1 MPDTSKTSRLVL
13 ILEGVALL
21 TALVLILVDYK
32 LKNDLVTL
40 YQKMEASIA
49 EARQYLGENFGA
61 SIDTSHLS
69 RGSVVDH
76 GPSVETAA
84 SHNLGEANGQAPR
97 APKTKAP
104 VSSRGKRNPTI
115 PQPDK
120 PV

>member
-1 MPDTSKTSRLVL
+1 MPDTGKANRLVL

-40 YQKMEASIA
+40 YRKMETSIA

-61 SIDTSHLS
+61 GIDTSNLS
-69 RGSVVDH
+69 GGSLVRDAA
-76 GPSVETAA
+76 SMETAA
-84 SHNLGEANGQAPR
+84 NPNLGEANGKAPR
-97 APKTKAP
+97 APKTTSPKRSGG
-104 VSSRGKRNPTI
+104 VRNPTI